1 MVFKLLGLGNWKVGH
16 SGQDGTGKR
25 KDKKLHCCLDRE
37 VNTPQTEQNLY
48 YDLWLKE
55 ILLY

>member
-1 MVFKLLGLGNWKVGH
+1 MVFKLLDLGNWKVGH

-48 YDLWLKE
+48 YDL
-55 ILLY
+55 